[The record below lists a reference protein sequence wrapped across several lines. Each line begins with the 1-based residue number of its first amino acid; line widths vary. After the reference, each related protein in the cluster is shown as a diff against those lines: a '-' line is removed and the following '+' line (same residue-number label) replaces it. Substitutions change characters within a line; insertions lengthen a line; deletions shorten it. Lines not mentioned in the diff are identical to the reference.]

1 MEDIKIIETPTDK
14 HKIEIKTWLSA
25 RDYRALD
32 ESMMPPE
39 MEVKLSPEDVEKI
52 RKDPSMRGQIIPKE
66 FIIKGK
72 DAMDTTKRE
81 QDTKITVA
89 IISIDDNK
97 EKMLERVLGFK
108 KDDFEFILTEIDKV
122 IEGEKKN

>member
-25 RDYRALD
+25 KDYRALD

-39 MEVKLSPEDVEKI
+39 MEVKLTTEDIEKI
-52 RKDPSMRGQIIPKE
+52 RKDPSLKDKIKPTE
-66 FIIKGK
+66 FMIKGK
-72 DAMDTTKRE
+72 DAIAITKKE
-81 QDTKITVA
+81 EDTKISVA
-89 IISIDDNK
+89 VVSIDDSK
-97 EKMLERVLGFK
+97 EKILETVLTFK

-122 IEGEKKN
+122 IEGEKKT